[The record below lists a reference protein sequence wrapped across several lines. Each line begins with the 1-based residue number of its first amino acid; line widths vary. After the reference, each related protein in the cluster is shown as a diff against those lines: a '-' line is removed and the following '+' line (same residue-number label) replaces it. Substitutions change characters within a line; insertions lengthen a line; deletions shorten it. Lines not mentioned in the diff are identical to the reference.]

1 MRQYLTRSILT
12 LSLATA
18 ATGCSGL
25 PAATI
30 TPATDPA
37 PSAPQ
42 ATTGSSPG
50 DCITLYES
58 IDAAE
63 PTLENLGKVAR
74 DVVVA
79 KVLEEGA
86 PYWDSPTGKRPEP
99 GAPIGE
105 GNEYYILTP
114 YVVVVDQTIGGSRAG
129 GRLTVAVE
137 GGEIGCDRFVVSPS
151 VTMHVAQR
159 YALFLRQ
166 WEPGVG
172 EAGTAPPLAF
182 EALPVGDDGT
192 VETPLDGPLPLAE
205 FAAAL
210 VVASP

>member
-1 MRQYLTRSILT
+1 MRPHLTRHLLC
-12 LSLATA
+12 LSLAIA
-18 ATGCSGL
+18 AVGCSGL

-30 TPATDPA
+30 TPATDPT
-37 PSAPQ
+37 PTTPQ
-42 ATTGSSPG
+42 ATTGASPG

-74 DVVVA
+74 DVVIA
-79 KVLEEGA
+79 TVLEKGA

-105 GNEYYILTP
+105 GNEYFILTP
-114 YVVVVDQTIGGSRAG
+114 YMVVVDQAITGSRAS
-129 GRLTVAVE
+129 GRVTVAVE

-159 YALFLRQ
+159 YALFLRP

-172 EAGTAPPLAF
+172 EAGAAPPLAF
-182 EALPVGDDGT
+182 EALPVGDDGA
-192 VETPLDGPLPLAE
+192 VKTPLDGAMSLPE
-205 FAAAL
+205 FAAA
-210 VVASP
+210 VAATAP